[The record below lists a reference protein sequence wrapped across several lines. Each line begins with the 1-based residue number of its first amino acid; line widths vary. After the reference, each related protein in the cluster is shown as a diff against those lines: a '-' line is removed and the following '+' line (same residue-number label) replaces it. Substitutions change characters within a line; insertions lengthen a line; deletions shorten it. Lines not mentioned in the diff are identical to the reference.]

1 MRSQRTRPKAHRNAH
16 YLGSPVSGFAR
27 KGVLAV
33 KRIAF
38 TAVLTVA
45 VAAGFLFT
53 RPTDAQTADNAAGK
67 IGLIDIVHVFKEYD
81 KVKTM
86 LKGLAEEAKQNESAL
101 KTKVQD
107 MQQLQKQLQA
117 GTFAPD
123 SPQYKQLEQKLI
135 TMSTEIESERKV
147 RQLEFVRKESE
158 IYKSVYVE
166 IQDTVGMF
174 AKHYNYDV
182 ILKFSRTKVDEA
194 SNPQQVMASMNRQVV
209 HFDPQ
214 DDITEPILKYL
225 NQQYAKTAGGAPA
238 GAAK

>member
-1 MRSQRTRPKAHRNAH
+1 M
-16 YLGSPVSGFAR
+16 
-27 KGVLAV
+27 

-38 TAVLTVA
+38 TAVLTAA

-53 RPTDAQTADNAAGK
+53 RPSAAQAEKDGAGK

-86 LKGLAEEAKQNESAL
+86 LKSLAEEAKENESAL

-107 MQQLQKQLQA
+107 MQQLQKQLKT

-123 SPQYKQLEQKLI
+123 SPQYKQIEQKLI
-135 TMSTEIESERKV
+135 GMSTEIETERKV
-147 RQLEFVRKESE
+147 RQLEFVKKESE

-182 ILKFSRTKVDEA
+182 ILKFSRAKVDEA
-194 SNPQQVMASMNRQVV
+194 TNPQQVMASMNRQVV

-214 DDITEPILKYL
+214 DDITEPILRYL
-225 NQQYAKTAGGAPA
+225 NQQYAKTAGAPA
-238 GAAK
+238 GDAATK